1 MVRKLSAV
9 VLLLFLF
16 AGSATAFAW
25 WDTLDRSETE
35 VVTIGVGTRLSLKE
49 NTQSAEGNLIPL
61 SANLK
66 EGDVKDVVFTYT
78 LSLDEEITGTLPFS
92 VVVNNL
98 EVGGVANPFSLVN
111 VKVDVEGQDL
121 EDEDAL
127 YEIGNEDITVTITLT
142 ITDPSEEDDIDEAY
156 EAYAG
161 KDITFTVDFSVGE
174 FTE

>member
-25 WDTLDRSETE
+25 WDTLDRSASEE
-35 VVTIGVGTRLSLKE
+35 VTIGVGTRLSLDAS
-49 NTQSAEGNLIPL
+49 TQSAEGNLIPL

-66 EGDVKDVVFTYT
+66 EGDVQEVVFTYT
-78 LSLDEEITGTLPFS
+78 LSLDETITGTLPFS
-92 VVVNNL
+92 VDVNAL
-98 EVGGVANPFSLVN
+98 EVGGVANPFNL
-111 VKVDVEGQDL
+111 VDVDVNTPT
-121 EDEDAL
+121 
-127 YEIGNEDITVTITLT
+127 EIGNDAITVTITLT
-142 ITDPSEEDDIDEAY
+142 ILDPSETDAEDAY

-174 FTE
+174 YTE